1 VISITILLLPLILQL
16 LTSTMDI
23 LPDLRGKIENIIAV
37 LSFSGDYYVSSHS
50 VQVRLLEF
58 VNIINE
64 MNPVSLLIG
73 KGLGSSFT
81 DAAYPFIGLDEYD
94 YNLEQIRA
102 NEFYTPHNIS
112 YFILKF
118 GVGTFIFLTLYS
130 VSKIRKCKPNNLALM
145 VSLFSFSILNMGF
158 SLLPSLAL
166 GIFLVM
172 SIDDLKV
179 QQNEFSYKKHNNSV
193 C

>member
-1 VISITILLLPLILQL
+1 LLLPLILQL

-23 LPDLRGKIENIIAV
+23 LPALRGKIENIIAV

-81 DAAYPFIGLDEYD
+81 DAAYPFIGF
-94 YNLEQIRA
+94 N
-102 NEFYTPHNIS
+102 
-112 YFILKF
+112 
-118 GVGTFIFLTLYS
+118 
-130 VSKIRKCKPNNLALM
+130 
-145 VSLFSFSILNMGF
+145 
-158 SLLPSLAL
+158 
-166 GIFLVM
+166 
-172 SIDDLKV
+172 
-179 QQNEFSYKKHNNSV
+179 
-193 C
+193 